1 MPKVRVRLW
10 AKGKLRQ
17 LTITGDIK
25 TLRSVVCQNV
35 SMNEQIAKALI
46 NSEMRQL
53 EALSYAHLVT
63 MIGKVETKELVGE
76 DGKIYQ
82 LEIQA
87 FWDSKK
93 GEDVRLIVAADDGG
107 WRVFK
112 PLTDSFIMRSDGSL
126 V

>member
-1 MPKVRVRLW
+1 
-10 AKGKLRQ
+10 
-17 LTITGDIK
+17 
-25 TLRSVVCQNV
+25 
-35 SMNEQIAKALI
+35 MNEQIAQALI
-46 NSEMRQL
+46 NSEMRRL
-53 EALSYAHLVT
+53 EGLPYSHLVA

-76 DGKIYQ
+76 DGKTYQ

-87 FWDSKK
+87 FWDSEK

-107 WRVFK
+107 WRAYK